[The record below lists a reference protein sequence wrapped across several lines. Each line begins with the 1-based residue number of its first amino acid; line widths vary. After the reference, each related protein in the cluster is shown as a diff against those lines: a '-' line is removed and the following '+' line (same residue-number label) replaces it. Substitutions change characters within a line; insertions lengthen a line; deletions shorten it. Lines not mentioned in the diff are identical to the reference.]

1 MKPRKVMLMVKAG
14 KPVDMVIEQL
24 IPLLEEGDI
33 IIDGGNS
40 FFEDTI
46 RREAY
51 LKEKGLHFF
60 GVGISGGEDGARF
73 GPSIMPGGN
82 QKAYEEIRH
91 ILEDIC
97 AKAEDGKACCT
108 YIGEN
113 GAGHYVKM
121 VHNGIEYADMQ
132 LIAEAYLLLKHAGG
146 FDNKEIHQIF
156 EAWNDSELN
165 SFLIQITADIFKE
178 KDDLGSGELLDKI
191 VDSAAQKGT
200 GRWTSIE
207 ALKQGVDIS
216 MITASCNARIMSNQ
230 LKQRQQAHVVYPT
243 QKIAIQHDQ
252 SFVDDVKEGLYTAKI
267 IAYAQGF
274 DLLKHA
280 SNTYQWNLSF
290 GEIASIFRAGCII
303 RAQFLNDIMKA
314 YARDTKL
321 SHLMMDEFFSSQIQK
336 HQESLRRI
344 TSLAIEKGNAVPA
357 MSNAISYLDM
367 FSSTHMGANLIQAQR
382 DYFGAHTYERI
393 DQVGSFHHAWGHDH
407 E

>member
-1 MKPRKVMLMVKAG
+1 M
-14 KPVDMVIEQL
+14 
-24 IPLLEEGDI
+24 
-33 IIDGGNS
+33 
-40 FFEDTI
+40 
-46 RREAY
+46 
-51 LKEKGLHFF
+51 
-60 GVGISGGEDGARF
+60 
-73 GPSIMPGGN
+73 
-82 QKAYEEIRH
+82 
-91 ILEDIC
+91 
-97 AKAEDGKACCT
+97 
-108 YIGEN
+108 
-113 GAGHYVKM
+113 
-121 VHNGIEYADMQ
+121 
-132 LIAEAYLLLKHAGG
+132 
-146 FDNKEIHQIF
+146 
-156 EAWNDSELN
+156 
-165 SFLIQITADIFKE
+165 
-178 KDDLGSGELLDKI
+178 DKI

-230 LKQRQQAHVVYPT
+230 LKQRQQAHAVYPS

-252 SFVDDVKEGLYTAKI
+252 SFVDDVKDGLYTAKI

-314 YARDTKL
+314 YARDIKL

-344 TSLAIEKGNAVPA
+344 TSLAIEKGIAVPA

-367 FSSTHMGANLIQAQR
+367 FSSTHLGANLIQAQR